1 MEQGELHENLHEA
14 AHRIEKAVETATK
27 ENKRILLIFGAR
39 WCVWCRAL
47 HHLIT
52 TNTDVMEVLDKY
64 YEVVSIDVGHK
75 DKNMDINEK
84 YGNPIENG
92 LPVMVVLDEKGN
104 HLTTQE
110 TGSLECE
117 DETIKEHEPSK
128 VLDFLTLCAPQ

>member
-1 MEQGELHENLHEA
+1 VEQGEVHENMHEA
-14 AHRIEKAVETATK
+14 VYRIEKAVETASK

-47 HHLIT
+47 HHLLT
-52 TNTDVMEVLDKY
+52 TNTDVTDVLEKY

-92 LPVMVVLDEKGN
+92 LPVIVVLDEEGN
-104 HLTTQE
+104 YLTTQE
-110 TGSLECE
+110 TGTLECE
-117 DETIKEHEPSK
+117 DETVKMHEPSK
-128 VLDFLTLCAPQ
+128 VLDFLTLWALQ